1 MSSLRILAVLSA
13 FVVASALAEGFW
25 PHGGA
30 YGGYGY
36 GVAPDHG
43 YGYGSGYGFLASSG
57 GKHLNGPPQ
66 AFVLFVHLLTLL
78 VPAQEVIFPRTT
90 SLFFPADTATRILS
104 ASQVGNSVYFFTR
117 IILRLQNT
125 SSRYIPRRPFY
136 RFRHVEEGLERA
148 GAAHTEVRFA
158 SVWIARA
165 VSPPVHK
172 EYSNPTSL
180 RLSHTSSNN
189 KKSYGISDNFFHAQN
204 GKSFGILSFA
214 STCDY
219 LLIFFGTLFSV
230 IHGAGFPLLSM
241 VLGGMTTVFL
251 RAQNSDWV
259 LGYNITTD
267 PSVMPIAQQEFDDAV
282 GLYCL
287 YYLVLGVLMF
297 ISSYIQIACW
307 ESVAERLVHKIRKTY
322 LKAILRQQ
330 ISWFDLQQTG
340 HLTSK
345 LTDDLERFR
354 EGFGDKMSLFI
365 QMVSAFFAGFAVGF
379 FYNWQMALVMLLFT
393 PLLAATGYWM
403 GKTTANRTHMEQ
415 EKYAVAGAIAE
426 ETFSSMRTVISLN
439 GQKRELTRYE
449 KALEDAR
456 KTGLVKYCYM
466 GIGFGITYVV
476 TYASYALAFWFGSRL
491 VISDP
496 NFDRGSIFTVFFA
509 VMTGSTALGGA
520 LPHLASISMGKGASR
535 AIMKVINTKPKIDP
549 YSNEGI
555 KIGKLRGEITLEDVS
570 FTYPL
575 REDITVLNGVSL
587 KVSPGQ
593 KIALVGA
600 SGCGKSTIVNLL
612 LRFYDPVSGK
622 VTIDGHDLRNLNV
635 RSLREAIGIVN
646 QEPIL
651 FDGTLEEN
659 IVLGRE
665 GATHDDV
672 VKACHLANAM
682 EFIQHLPE
690 GLNTRVGERGVQM
703 SGGQKQRIAIA
714 RALIKNPQI
723 LLLDEAT
730 SALDTE
736 SESIVQK
743 ALDQAQEGRTTIIVA
758 HRLSTIRDVD
768 QILVFKAGN
777 IVESGTHEELMQAK
791 GIFHQMTVA
800 QQINQIQESQP
811 REDTADE
818 EASEG
823 DEERSDILGSPRRK
837 NTEGAVRKYTRET
850 ASVISAH
857 STALHV
863 KQMQDDMEKE
873 SVVPS
878 SMTKIFL
885 ANRESWGYLA
895 LGLLGC
901 CISGTVPPFFSL
913 VYSQIF
919 SVFSESADQLARD
932 AVFWSAMFI
941 VLGLVNSFG
950 FLISAN
956 MLGRCGEAMTKK
968 LRYEAFKNLLRQD
981 VGFYD
986 DKRHNTGKLCT
997 RFATDVPNVRYVFT
1011 RLPVVVSSLVTLF
1024 GALGIGFYFG
1034 WQLALI
1040 LLAIIPLILASGYFE
1055 LQMKFGKQMRD
1066 TKLLEE
1072 AGKVASEAVENIRTV
1087 HSLNRQHN
1095 FHEKYC
1101 GHLQLPYLT
1110 NLRSAHIYAGVF
1122 AFSQS
1127 LMFFMYAL
1135 AFWLGSIF
1143 VNNQVM
1149 MPIDVYRVFFAIA
1162 FCGQSVG
1169 QISSFI
1175 PDVVKARLAASLIF
1189 HLIEYPTQIDSLSES
1204 GIRPSIKGAVQLR
1217 NLHFSYPTRRSH
1229 SILRGL
1235 NLTVDEG
1242 ATVALVGYSG
1252 HGKST
1257 VMGMLERFYE
1267 PLKGSI
1273 FIDGLNIRDINIH
1286 SLREQIAIVSQEP
1299 TLFNCSIAENIVYGL
1314 NRAVS
1319 HEDVVR
1325 AAQLANIHNFILG
1338 LPHGY
1343 ETNVGEKGAQLS
1355 GGQKQRIAIARA
1367 LVRDPAI
1374 LLLDEATS
1382 ALDTESEKVVQEALE
1397 NARRGRTCLVIAHRL
1412 STIQN
1417 SDLIVVI
1424 NEGKVLEKGTHYQLM
1439 DRDGIYKSLCEKQKL
1454 IETS

>member
-1 MSSLRILAVLSA
+1 MSRKGSA
-13 FVVASALAEGFW
+13 EREPLIAKSES
-25 PHGGA
+25 PQ
-30 YGGYGY
+30 
-36 GVAPDHG
+36 
-43 YGYGSGYGFLASSG
+43 YGSL
-57 GKHLNGPPQ
+57 
-66 AFVLFVHLLTLL
+66 
-78 VPAQEVIFPRTT
+78 ER
-90 SLFFPADTATRILS
+90 LS
-104 ASQVGNSVYFFTR
+104 E
-117 IILRLQNT
+117 T
-125 SSRYIPRRPFY
+125 SS
-136 RFRHVEEGLERA
+136 
-148 GAAHTEVRFA
+148 
-158 SVWIARA
+158 
-165 VSPPVHK
+165 
-172 EYSNPTSL
+172 
-180 RLSHTSSNN
+180 
-189 KKSYGISDNFFHAQN
+189 KKYTYGISDKFFHPNN
-204 GKSFGILSFA
+204 GKPFGILSFA

-251 RAQNSDWV
+251 RAQNSEFV
-259 LGYNITTD
+259 LGFNVTTD
-267 PSVMPIAQQEFDDAV
+267 PSVMPISQQEFNESV
-282 GLYCL
+282 QLYCW
-287 YYLVLGVLMF
+287 YYLFLGILMF
-297 ISSYIQIACW
+297 ASSYIQIACW

-340 HLTSK
+340 DLTSK
-345 LTDDLERFR
+345 LTDDLERVR

-403 GKTTANRTHMEQ
+403 GKTTANRTHLEQ

-426 ETFSSMRTVISLN
+426 ETFSSIRTVISLN

-449 KALEDAR
+449 KALEEAR

-466 GIGFGITYVV
+466 GVGFGITFIV

-491 VISDP
+491 VIGDP

-535 AIMKVINTKPKIDP
+535 AIMRVINTKPKIDP

-555 KIGKLRGEITLEDVS
+555 KIGKLRGEIALEDVTFS
-570 FTYPL
+570 YPL
-575 REDITVLNGVSL
+575 REDIKVLNGVSL
-587 KVSPGQ
+587 KVTPGQ

-612 LRFYDPVSGK
+612 LRFYDPEAGK
-622 VTIDGHDLRNLNV
+622 FTIDGHDLRNVNV

-651 FDGTLEEN
+651 FDGTLSEN
-659 IVLGRE
+659 ILLGRE
-665 GATHDDV
+665 GATHEDV
-672 VKACHLANAM
+672 MRACRLANAM

-690 GLNTRVGERGVQM
+690 GLKTRVGERGVQM

-768 QILVFKAGN
+768 QILVFKAGH
-777 IVESGTHEELMQAK
+777 IVESGTHEELVQAK
-791 GIFHQMTVA
+791 GLFYQMTVA
-800 QQINQIQESQP
+800 QQINQVHESQP
-811 REDTADE
+811 RTDVDE
-818 EASEG
+818 EESE
-823 DEERSDILGSPRRK
+823 DDERSDIMGSPRRK
-837 NTEGAVRKYTRET
+837 ATEGAVRKFTKES
-850 ASVISAH
+850 ASVISKH

-863 KQMQDDMEKE
+863 KQMQEDMEKE
-873 SVVPS
+873 SITPS

-885 ANRESWGYLA
+885 TNRESWGYLA

-901 CISGTVPPFFSL
+901 CISGTVPPFFSI

-919 SVFSESADQLARD
+919 SVFSETADKLASD
-932 AVFWSAMFI
+932 AIFWSIMFI

-981 VGFYD
+981 VGFFD

-1011 RLPVVVSSLVTLF
+1011 RLPVVVSSIVTLV
-1024 GALGIGFYFG
+1024 GALAISFSFG

-1066 TKLLEE
+1066 TELLEE

-1101 GHLQLPYLT
+1101 SHLHTPYLT
-1110 NLRSAHIYAGVF
+1110 NLRSAHIYGGVF

-1189 HLIEYPTQIDSLSES
+1189 HLIEYPTLIDSLSEY

-1217 NLHFSYPTRRSH
+1217 NLHFSYPTRRNH
-1229 SILRGL
+1229 KILTGL
-1235 NLTVDEG
+1235 NLTVEEG
-1242 ATVALVGYSG
+1242 STVALVGFSG

-1257 VMGMLERFYE
+1257 VMGLLERFYE

-1273 FIDGLNIRDINIH
+1273 FIDGLNIKDVNIH
-1286 SLREQIAIVSQEP
+1286 SLREQVAIVSQEP

-1417 SDLIVVI
+1417 SDLIAVI
-1424 NEGKVLEKGTHYQLM
+1424 NEGKVIEKGTHYQLM
-1439 DRDGIYKSLCEKQKL
+1439 DRDGIYRSLCEKQKL

>member
-1 MSSLRILAVLSA
+1 MSRKSSAEREPLRAKTSD
-13 FVVASALAEGFW
+13 
-25 PHGGA
+25 PH
-30 YGGYGY
+30 
-36 GVAPDHG
+36 
-43 YGYGSGYGFLASSG
+43 YGS
-57 GKHLNGPPQ
+57 
-66 AFVLFVHLLTLL
+66 
-78 VPAQEVIFPRTT
+78 
-90 SLFFPADTATRILS
+90 
-104 ASQVGNSVYFFTR
+104 
-117 IILRLQNT
+117 
-125 SSRYIPRRPFY
+125 
-136 RFRHVEEGLERA
+136 LERLSDSSQKKA
-148 GAAHTEVRFA
+148 LRGFKEDFL
-158 SVWIARA
+158 
-165 VSPPVHK
+165 PP
-172 EYSNPTSL
+172 P
-180 RLSHTSSNN
+180 
-189 KKSYGISDNFFHAQN
+189 YG
-204 GKSFGILSFA
+204 KPLGIFSFA
-214 STCDY
+214 SPCDY
-219 LLIFFGTLFSV
+219 LLIFLGTLFSV

-251 RAQNSDWV
+251 RAQNSEFV
-259 LGYNITTD
+259 LGFNVSTD
-267 PSVMPIAQQEFDDAV
+267 PSIQPISKGEFNDSV
-282 GLYCL
+282 QLFCF
-287 YYLVLGVLMF
+287 YYLFLGILMF
-297 ISSYIQIACW
+297 ASSYIQIACW

-340 HLTSK
+340 NLTSK
-345 LTDDLERFR
+345 LTDDLERVR

-365 QMVSAFFAGFAVGF
+365 QMVSAFFAGFVVGF
-379 FYNWQMALVMLLFT
+379 IYNWEMALVMLLFT

-403 GKTTANRTHMEQ
+403 GKTTANRTHVEQ
-415 EKYAVAGAIAE
+415 QKYAVAGAIAE
-426 ETFSSMRTVISLN
+426 ETFSSIRTVLSLN
-439 GQKRELTRYE
+439 GQKRELARYHQ
-449 KALEDAR
+449 ALEDSR
-456 KTGLVKYCYM
+456 KTGLAKYFYW
-466 GIGFGITYVV
+466 GIGFGITYTV

-535 AIMKVINTKPKIDP
+535 GILKIINTKPKIDP
-549 YSNEGI
+549 YSDEGMR
-555 KIGKLRGEITLEDVS
+555 IGKLRGEIVLEDVQFS
-570 FTYPL
+570 YPL
-575 REDITVLNGVSL
+575 REDMKVLAGVSL
-587 KVSPGQ
+587 TVSPGQ

-612 LRFYDPVSGK
+612 LRFYDPDSGK
-622 VTIDGHDLRNLNV
+622 VTIDGHDLRNVNV

-659 IVLGRE
+659 ILLGRE
-665 GATHDDV
+665 GATHEDV
-672 VKACHLANAM
+672 VRTCRLANAM

-690 GLNTRVGERGVQM
+690 GLQTRVGERGVQM

-768 QILVFKAGN
+768 QILVFKAGH
-777 IVESGTHEELMQAK
+777 IVESGTHEELIQAK
-791 GIFHQMTVA
+791 GMFYEMTVA
-800 QQINQIQESQP
+800 QQINQIHQSQK
-811 REDTADE
+811 RTD
-818 EASEG
+818 SEG
-823 DEERSDILGSPRRK
+823 DDSAEERSDIVESPRRRK
-837 NTEGAVRKYTRET
+837 ITETAIRKYTRES
-850 ASVISAH
+850 SVISTH
-857 STALHV
+857 STALQV
-863 KQMQDDMEKE
+863 RQMQEDMEKE

-885 ANRESWGYLA
+885 TNRESWCYLA
-895 LGLLGC
+895 LGLFGC
-901 CISGTVPPFFSL
+901 CISGTVPPFFAL

-919 SVFSESADQLARD
+919 NVFSEPADQLAPD
-932 AVFWSAMFI
+932 AIFWSIMFI

-956 MLGRCGEAMTKK
+956 MLGRCGEAMTMK

-981 VGFYD
+981 IGFYD

-1011 RLPVVVSSLVTLF
+1011 RLPVVVSSIVTLV
-1024 GALGIGFYFG
+1024 GALAIGFTFG

-1040 LLAIIPLILASGYFE
+1040 LLAIIPLIIASGYFE

-1066 TKLLEE
+1066 TELLEE

-1101 GHLQLPYLT
+1101 DHLHEPYLT
-1110 NLRSAHIYAGVF
+1110 NLRAAHIYAGVF

-1135 AFWLGSIF
+1135 AFWLGSVF
-1143 VNNQVM
+1143 VNDGIM

-1189 HLIEYPTQIDSLSES
+1189 HLIEYPTQIDSLSET
-1204 GIRPSIKGAVQLR
+1204 GIRPVIKGAVQMR
-1217 NLHFSYPTRRSH
+1217 SLHFSYPTRRTH
-1229 SILRGL
+1229 KILTGL
-1235 NLTVDEG
+1235 NLTVNEG

-1257 VMGMLERFYE
+1257 VMGLMERFYE
-1267 PLKGSI
+1267 PTKGTI
-1273 FIDGLNIRDINIH
+1273 FIDGLNIADINIQ
-1286 SLREQIAIVSQEP
+1286 SLRQQIAIVSQEP

-1314 NRAVS
+1314 NKAVS
-1319 HEDVVR
+1319 HEDVVK

-1338 LPHGY
+1338 LPQGY
-1343 ETNVGEKGAQLS
+1343 ETNVGEKGTQLS

-1367 LVRDPAI
+1367 LVRDPSV

-1424 NEGKVLEKGTHYQLM
+1424 NEGKVIEKGTHYQLM
-1439 DRDGIYKSLCEKQKL
+1439 DRDGIYKSLCEKQRL
-1454 IETS
+1454 VEAS

>member
-1 MSSLRILAVLSA
+1 MSRKGSNEREPLRPKTSK
-13 FVVASALAEGFW
+13 AE
-25 PHGGA
+25 
-30 YGGYGY
+30 
-36 GVAPDHG
+36 DRQ
-43 YGYGSGYGFLASSG
+43 YGS
-57 GKHLNGPPQ
+57 
-66 AFVLFVHLLTLL
+66 
-78 VPAQEVIFPRTT
+78 
-90 SLFFPADTATRILS
+90 
-104 ASQVGNSVYFFTR
+104 
-117 IILRLQNT
+117 
-125 SSRYIPRRPFY
+125 
-136 RFRHVEEGLERA
+136 VE
-148 GAAHTEVRFA
+148 
-158 SVWIARA
+158 
-165 VSPPVHK
+165 
-172 EYSNPTSL
+172 
-180 RLSHTSSNN
+180 RLSDSSSTKKTSRGLCDDFSLP
-189 KKSYGISDNFFHAQN
+189 N
-204 GKSFGILSFA
+204 GKPLGILSFA
-214 STCDY
+214 SLCDY

-230 IHGAGFPLLSM
+230 IHGAGFPLLSI

-251 RAQNSDWV
+251 RAQNSEFV
-259 LGYNITTD
+259 LGFNVTTD
-267 PSVMPIAQQEFDDAV
+267 PSVMPITRDEFNDSV
-282 GLYCL
+282 QLFCI
-287 YYLVLGVLMF
+287 YYLFLGILMF
-297 ISSYIQIACW
+297 ISSYIQISCW

-322 LKAILRQQ
+322 LKATLRQQ

-340 HLTSK
+340 ILTSK
-345 LTDDLERFR
+345 LTDDLERVR

-365 QMVSAFFAGFAVGF
+365 QMISAFFAGFAVGF
-379 FYNWQMALVMLLFT
+379 FYNWEMALVMLLFT
-393 PLLAATGYWM
+393 PLLAGTGYWM
-403 GKTTANRTHMEQ
+403 GKTTANRTQAEQ
-415 EKYAVAGAIAE
+415 QKYAVAGAIAE
-426 ETFSSMRTVISLN
+426 ETFSSMRTVLSLN
-439 GQKRELTRYE
+439 GQKRELARYE
-449 KALEDAR
+449 KALEDGR
-456 KTGLVKYCYM
+456 KTGLLKYFYWA
-466 GIGFGITYVV
+466 IGFGITYIV

-491 VISDP
+491 VIDDP

-520 LPHLASISMGKGASR
+520 LPHLASIAMGRGASR
-535 AIMKVINTKPKIDP
+535 SILKVINTKPKIDP
-549 YSNEGI
+549 YSEEGLRI
-555 KIGKLRGEITLEDVS
+555 QKLRGEIVLDDVTFS
-570 FTYPL
+570 YPL
-575 REDITVLNGVSL
+575 RKDIKVLNRVSL
-587 KVSPGQ
+587 RVSPGQ
-593 KIALVGA
+593 KIALVGS

-612 LRFYDPVSGK
+612 LRFYDPESGR
-622 VTIDGHDLRNLNV
+622 VCIDGHDLRNLNV

-659 IVLGRE
+659 ILLGRE
-665 GATHDDV
+665 GATHEDV
-672 VKACHLANAM
+672 MRSCRQANAL
-682 EFIQHLPE
+682 EFIQNLPE
-690 GLNTRVGERGVQM
+690 GLKTRVGERGVQM

-736 SESIVQK
+736 SESIVQS
-743 ALDQAQEGRTTIIVA
+743 ALEQAQEGRTTIIVA

-777 IVESGTHEELMQAK
+777 IVESGTHEELIQAK
-791 GIFHQMTVA
+791 GMFYQMTVA
-800 QQINQIQESQP
+800 QQINQVHQSQK
-811 REDTADE
+811 REE
-818 EASEG
+818 SEG
-823 DEERSDILGSPRRK
+823 DESPTDERSDVLEGPRRRK
-837 NTEGAVRKYTRET
+837 TTEVAARKYTRES
-850 ASVISAH
+850 SVLSTH
-857 STALHV
+857 STAFHV
-863 KQMQDDMEKE
+863 IQMQEAMENE

-878 SMTKIFL
+878 SLTKIFL
-885 ANRESWGYLA
+885 TNRESWCYLA

-901 CISGTVPPFFSL
+901 CISGAVPPFFAI

-919 SVFSESADQLARD
+919 SVFSEPAEQLAPD
-932 AVFWSAMFI
+932 AIFWSVMFI
-941 VLGLVNSFG
+941 ILGLVNAAG
-950 FLISAN
+950 FFISAN

-981 VGFYD
+981 VAFYD

-1011 RLPVVVSSLVTLF
+1011 RLPVVVSSIVTLL
-1024 GALGIGFYFG
+1024 GALIISFAFG
-1034 WQLALI
+1034 WQLALV

-1087 HSLNRQHN
+1087 HSLNRQQN

-1101 GHLQLPYLT
+1101 GHLHAPYLT

-1135 AFWLGSIF
+1135 AFWLGAIF
-1143 VNNQVM
+1143 VNKGIM

-1204 GIRPSIKGAVQLR
+1204 GIRPVIKGAVQLR
-1217 NLHFSYPTRRSH
+1217 NLHFSYPTRRNH
-1229 SILRGL
+1229 RILTGL

-1242 ATVALVGYSG
+1242 STVALVGYSG

-1257 VMGMLERFYE
+1257 VMGLMERFYE
-1267 PLKGSI
+1267 PLKGTI
-1273 FIDGLNIRDINIH
+1273 FIDGLNIKDINIH
-1286 SLREQIAIVSQEP
+1286 ALREQIAIVSQEP

-1325 AAQLANIHNFILG
+1325 ASQLANIHNFILG

-1367 LVRDPAI
+1367 LVRDPSI

-1424 NEGKVLEKGTHYQLM
+1424 NEGRVIEKGTHYQLM
-1439 DRDGIYKSLCEKQKL
+1439 DKDGIYKSLCEKQKL